1 MPKLTWGEGV
11 RLPQAV
17 ADLAFQIKA
26 LLPASLGDIAAASG
40 QSLAETGA
48 SFRILRD
55 DQYRFQA
62 VQTQPLYQGLV
73 QIALAQRSGFQVCA
87 VILLAD
93 LVQRDSADPA
103 LAGLWPRL
111 QARLQDQPAVLRAAL
126 ANGLRQAVAAGLIA
140 LPEPLLPALCLT
152 RGPKEITPALLRVA
166 RAMRHHEIYAVC
178 AAGPDLQA
186 SHAAL
191 IASITE
197 QDGILRPQAR
207 GVVWQAARQPDALG
221 FAGCTAL
228 LALNAL
234 QGAVPPADFAGLW
247 ADFAAEMLALP
258 PSKRDPI
265 CAALR
270 LLHEQ
275 EAGFAPASGSFAL
288 PVVEELD

>member
-1 MPKLTWGEGV
+1 M

-48 SFRILRD
+48 SFRVLRD

-62 VQTQPLYQGLV
+62 VQTQPLYQGLL
-73 QIALAQRSGFQVCA
+73 QIALAQGQGFQLCA

-93 LVQRDSADPA
+93 VLQRETAAPE
-103 LAGLWPRL
+103 LAAFWPML

-126 ANGLRQAVAAGLIA
+126 ANGLRQAAAKRLIV
-140 LPEPLLPALCLT
+140 LPGPLLPLLCLT
-152 RGPKEITPALLRVA
+152 RGAAEIAPALLRVA

-186 SHAAL
+186 SHAGL

-197 QDGILRPQAR
+197 QDGILLPIPR

-234 QGAVPPADFAGLW
+234 HGAVLPADFAALW
-247 ADFAAEMLALP
+247 ADFSVATLALP

-265 CAALR
+265 CAAYR
-270 LLHEQ
+270 FVYEQ
-275 EAGFAPASGSFAL
+275 EAGFAPASSGFAL